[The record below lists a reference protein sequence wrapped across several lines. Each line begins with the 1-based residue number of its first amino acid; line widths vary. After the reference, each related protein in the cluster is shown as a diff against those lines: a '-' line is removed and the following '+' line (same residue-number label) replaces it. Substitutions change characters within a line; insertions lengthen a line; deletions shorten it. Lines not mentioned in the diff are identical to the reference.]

1 VKPSGSMA
9 VQPWMTASAT
19 RDVLAALTAKGAVVR
34 FVGGCVRDALLQ
46 RDIRDID
53 LATNEPPE
61 GVLALLKQAGIHA
74 IPTGIAH
81 GTVTAVLHHQLFEI
95 TTLRQ
100 DIEPDGRHAKVA
112 YIDDWQADAARRDFT
127 MNAVFCDPDGTLYD
141 PFDGVADLF
150 AGRVRFVGDPKT
162 RIEEDVLRLLRF
174 FRFYAEYGNAPPDED
189 AITAC
194 RELAPLLPRLSGER
208 VRAELLRL
216 LGSSACAETI
226 RLMHGEGVLA
236 HILPEATDAAFD
248 ALAALVALEASDAIP
263 VATAPVATAPVAT
276 APVAVDAAAAQPIR
290 RLAILLPGGSEM
302 VGEVAARLKLS
313 NAEKRR
319 LMMLVTSP
327 IGVGGF
333 EDARGVRRALYGFG
347 PGRVTDHV
355 LLHWAR
361 LGPAPSEAAIAPC
374 RTALLEAAVWQE
386 KKFPIGGKDLLA
398 LGFAAGPEIGDVLE
412 RVEGWWLDG
421 DFTASRAACLEKA
434 VAFLEGA

>member
-9 VQPWMTASAT
+9 MQPWMTAPAT
-19 RDVLAALTAKGAVVR
+19 QEVLAALTAKGAVVR

-61 GVLALLKQAGIHA
+61 GVLALLKQAGIQTVS
-74 IPTGIAH
+74 TGIAH
-81 GTVTAVLHHQLFEI
+81 GTVTAIVHHQPFEI

-150 AGRVRFVGDPKT
+150 AGRVCFVGDPKT

-174 FRFYAEYGNAPPDED
+174 FRFYAEYGSSPPDED

-194 RELAPLLPRLSGER
+194 RELAQLLPRLSGER

-216 LGSSACAETI
+216 LGSSACAETV
-226 RLMHGEGVLA
+226 RLMHGEGVLV

-248 ALAALVALEASDAIP
+248 ALAALVALEASDAIS
-263 VATAPVATAPVAT
+263 VATAPVAT

-302 VGEVAARLKLS
+302 VGEIAARLKLS

-347 PGRVTDHV
+347 PGRVTDSV
-355 LLHWAR
+355 LLYWAR
-361 LGPAPSEAAIAPC
+361 LGSAPSEAAIAPC
-374 RTALLEAAVWQE
+374 RIALLEAAAWQE

-412 RVEGWWLDG
+412 RVEGWWLEG
-421 DFTASRAACLEKA
+421 DFTASRAECLEKA